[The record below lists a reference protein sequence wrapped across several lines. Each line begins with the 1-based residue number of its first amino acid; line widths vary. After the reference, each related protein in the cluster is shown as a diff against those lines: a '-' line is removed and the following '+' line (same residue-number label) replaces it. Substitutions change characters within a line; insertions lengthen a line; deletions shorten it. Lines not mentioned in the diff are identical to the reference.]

1 MEVCL
6 CDAPD
11 VQTKNSSDGKPY
23 KVCAV
28 CGHYFMPEHGS
39 GAKAD
44 RNRMHKAEATRG
56 RSPALNSLLGR
67 RAG

>member
-11 VQTKNSSDGKPY
+11 VQTKNSGEGKPY

-39 GAKAD
+39 GSKSY
-44 RNRMHKAEATRG
+44 RNRMQKSGSRRA
-56 RSPALNSLLGR
+56 RSPVLNSLIR
-67 RAG
+67 RKS